1 MTKFFKGQRSISI
14 PQGRKQS
21 RYQLNFPW
29 EEVMKTEITKTEK
42 TQQF

>member
-1 MTKFFKGQRSISI
+1 MTKFFKGQGSISI

-21 RYQLNFPW
+21 RYQLNYPRD
-29 EEVMKTEITKTEK
+29 EVMKTEITKTEK